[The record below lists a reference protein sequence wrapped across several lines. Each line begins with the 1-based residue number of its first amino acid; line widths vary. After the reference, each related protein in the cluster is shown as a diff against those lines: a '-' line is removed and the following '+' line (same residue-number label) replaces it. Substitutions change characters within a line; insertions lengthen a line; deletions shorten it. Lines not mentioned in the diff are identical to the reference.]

1 MASQQKGQAP
11 VEVKLEPTEANAV
24 EITREALEAFAR
36 QQNLD
41 FGAAGNLKLSDLSQ
55 VTSNVNEGLGR
66 GNLQLFDENM
76 EGSDQVH

>member
-1 MASQQKGQAP
+1 MAEQQKGQAP

-36 QQNLD
+36 QQNFD
-41 FGAAGNLKLSDLSQ
+41 FGAGNLKLSDLSQ
-55 VTSNVNEGLGR
+55 VTSNVNEGLGHA
-66 GNLQLFDENM
+66 GLQLFDENM